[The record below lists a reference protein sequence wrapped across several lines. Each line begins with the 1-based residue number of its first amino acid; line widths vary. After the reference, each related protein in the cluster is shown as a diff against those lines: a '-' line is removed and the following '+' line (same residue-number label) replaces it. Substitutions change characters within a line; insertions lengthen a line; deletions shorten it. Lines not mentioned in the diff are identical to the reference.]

1 MYNTLHDIGGEAVKC
16 IRLLNDQFILIV
28 VANPCPV
35 TAINETIKC
44 SACSDHKLDSLK

>member
-1 MYNTLHDIGGEAVKC
+1 MYNTLYDIGGEAVKC

-35 TAINETIKC
+35 TAIKC
-44 SACSDHKLDSLK
+44 SACSDHELNSLK